1 MMSIST
7 IFFPITFGY
16 PQASVLVLLATTLSI
31 DLSNIN
37 VSALAQY
44 ASIAIF
50 LLSFLVQSLL
60 HHKMNLFSATPLKSG
75 LTGSQIAKKMLQH
88 NGIYDVVVTHTSGKL
103 TDHYNPLNK
112 SVNLSEEVYHGC
124 HTAAAA
130 IAAHECGH
138 AVQHAH
144 GYAFLQVRS
153 ALVPIVSFT
162 SRYMIFIIMLGI
174 FTMHTTTVPLEIG
187 IGLFAMTTLF
197 SFITLPVEFDAS
209 SRALAWIDR
218 QGIVSSSEYTHA
230 KSALWWAS
238 MTYVLAALGSLAE
251 LIRLVALLNRR
262 RD

>member
-1 MMSIST
+1 MMSVSN
-7 IFFPITFGY
+7 IFLPIAVSY
-16 PQASVLVLLATTLSI
+16 PQASALVVFANTFSI
-31 DLSNIN
+31 DLSHIN
-37 VSALAQY
+37 VYALAQY
-44 ASIAIF
+44 ASIAIC

-60 HHKMNLFSATPLKSG
+60 HHKMNRFAATPLTSG
-75 LTGSQIAKKMLQH
+75 LTGAQIAKKMLQH
-88 NGIYDVVVTHTSGKL
+88 HGIHDVTITHTSGKL

-130 IAAHECGH
+130 VAAHECGH

-144 GYAFLQVRS
+144 GYAFLQMRS

-174 FTMHTTTVPLEIG
+174 FAMHTTPVPLEIG
-187 IGLFAMTTLF
+187 VGLFAMTTLF

-218 QGIVSSSEYTHA
+218 QGIVSISEYKQA
-230 KSALWWAS
+230 KSALWWAA

-251 LIRLVALLNRR
+251 LLRLVALLNRR